1 MQLNGQ
7 PEVFDWY
14 DEWEVEEEV
23 VPVGF
28 PIVVENED
36 KLKELDEE
44 GVEDPEEGE
53 VSPVRV
59 VVVEEVE
66 DESMN
71 IGVDVIKHSSYLSVP
86 PVTACV

>member
-1 MQLNGQ
+1 M
-7 PEVFDWY
+7 
-14 DEWEVEEEV
+14 
-23 VPVGF
+23 PVGF

-53 VSPVRV
+53 VSPVGV

-71 IGVDVIKHSSYLSVP
+71 IGVDVIKHTSYLSVP
-86 PVTACV
+86 PVTA